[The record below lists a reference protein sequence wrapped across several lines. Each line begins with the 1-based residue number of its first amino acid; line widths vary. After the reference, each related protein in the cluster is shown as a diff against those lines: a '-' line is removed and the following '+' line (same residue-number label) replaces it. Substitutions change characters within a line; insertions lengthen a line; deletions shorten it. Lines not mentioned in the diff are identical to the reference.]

1 MNALPLAF
9 LRDHDADLSVTV
21 ADLAAWGEHYHDVAA
36 HLQLVDGKLALNPFR
51 AEAPEGAL
59 IGGASIDA
67 STDDPPVAVTLRSPA
82 ISAGA
87 LAALLGHPGEAKG
100 TMQVDAQLS
109 GLGQTAN
116 ALEASLNGHV
126 GLGLVGGEVS
136 DSLVQAL
143 IGDALQT
150 AGVPSFGGG
159 NSQVRCFALRM
170 NFSGGIGTVRAL
182 AADTTR
188 LSLSGEGV
196 VDLHTRTADLHLR
209 PQLRLGPTEVAAPVS
224 LQGPFGALKAS
235 LDPVMGGGRVGIE
248 IGGPSGSGCFEKLA
262 LARNGLGGPVPQA
275 AAAPPADPGFAIKI
289 KKPKDLLQGLFH

>member
-1 MNALPLAF
+1 
-9 LRDHDADLSVTV
+9 V
-21 ADLAAWGEHYHDVAA
+21 
-36 HLQLVDGKLALNPFR
+36 
-51 AEAPEGAL
+51 
-59 IGGASIDA
+59 
-67 STDDPPVAVTLRSPA
+67 
-82 ISAGA
+82 
-87 LAALLGHPGEAKG
+87 
-100 TMQVDAQLS
+100 
-109 GLGQTAN
+109 
-116 ALEASLNGHV
+116 SLNGHV

-170 NFSGGIGTVRAL
+170 NFSGGIGTLRAL

-188 LSLSGEGV
+188 LSLSGEGG

-262 LARNGLGGPVPQA
+262 LARNGLGGPVPQV